1 MVITSVPS
9 HGNDAAISIA
19 STVEDEPVEPPIGGY
34 CEKSK
39 NDSVTFIEGRTDE
52 EIIEYAHTVDAAD
65 IVRQLRVDL
74 K

>member
-19 STVEDEPVEPPIGGY
+19 SSVEDEPVEPPIGGY
-34 CEKSK
+34 SEKIK
-39 NDSVTFIEGRTDE
+39 DDSVTFIEERTDDE
-52 EIIEYAHTVDAAD
+52 VIEYAHTADAAQ
-65 IVRQLRVDL
+65 VARQLRVDL

>member
-9 HGNDAAISIA
+9 HGNDAAISIP

-34 CEKSK
+34 CEKIK
-39 NDSVTFIEGRTDE
+39 DDSVTFIEERTNE
-52 EIIEYAHTVDAAD
+52 EIIEYAHTVDAAS
-65 IVRQLRVDL
+65 VARQLRVDL